1 MRSPESSNL
10 AIFFDH
16 IEPCQ
21 GLIQCS
27 VQTQSKTKTASS
39 DVLEDRPEHS
49 IEALNLKTKIIC
61 WCVRRRAVWVTPIQE
76 PAGV

>member
-27 VQTQSKTKTASS
+27 VQTQSKTKSASS

-49 IEALNLKTKIIC
+49 IEALNLKTKTQD
-61 WCVRRRAVWVTPIQE
+61 AS
-76 PAGV
+76 AGVSEDVQCG